1 MVLLGGWRRS
11 PFPALLLPTTLFV
24 VVINTIRSLQ
34 VFIEVF
40 VMTRGGPLNSTLTS
54 VYYLYEQG
62 FRYFD
67 MGYASALAYILF
79 ALTLGLS
86 LVQSKLLKART

>member
-1 MVLLGGWRRS
+1 PLLV
-11 PFPALLLPTTLFV
+11 PTTLFV
-24 VVINTIRSLQ
+24 IVINTIKSFQ

-54 VYYLYEQG
+54 VFYLYEQG

-67 MGYASALAYILF
+67 LGYASALAYLLF
-79 ALTLGLS
+79 LVTLSFS
-86 LVQSKLLKART
+86 LLQSRVLKDRSA